1 MHAVFVTFSSSAT
14 DGEARTVLQQHAT
27 AMVDA
32 PALVDVT
39 WIADGSL
46 LGGCFVFADDVAVD
60 DYDCRV
66 AHRQADPMNV
76 AVQRLA
82 RRRRGP
88 LAPDRVDHRLVR
100 NAATT
105 GSHEPLEDLPLP
117 PRQSQEPGS
126 VGDLERPEGQHFHQ
140 VTL

>member
-46 LGGCFVFADDVAVD
+46 LGGFFVFADDVAAD
-60 DYDCRV
+60 DYLASDVFESVR
-66 AHRQADPMNV
+66 ADPTLFAFEV
-76 AVQRLA
+76 RRFAV
-82 RRRRGP
+82 
-88 LAPDRVDHRLVR
+88 
-100 NAATT
+100 
-105 GSHEPLEDLPLP
+105 
-117 PRQSQEPGS
+117 
-126 VGDLERPEGQHFHQ
+126 VGDVAAIASRGSRQRSAEDR
-140 VTL
+140 